1 MIACDNFH
9 EAFRVVLRLN
19 GCWGV
24 RKDQDRN
31 EIESRA
37 ACKPELWP
45 NLASGCKING
55 HEVRKFSETGVLN
68 SLGQAD
74 NRNFSQR
81 PKRPMKQRLPN
92 LSIHAALTMALP
104 AMLLG
109 LSACSTKSAETAPN
123 LAIPVTVAKAVQKTV
138 PINLTAIGTAEA
150 YSTVSIKSQVN
161 AILEQV
167 HFKQGDFVKKGDLLF
182 TLDAR
187 PFQSVLAQSE
197 ANLARDQAQAEL
209 NQVQSA
215 RYEKLY
221 AAGVAAKEQYD
232 QLRATAD
239 AQEALVHADQ
249 AAVQSARLQLQYC
262 TIHAPTDGRTGALQV
277 YPGNLVKENDL
288 PILVV
293 INQMSPIFVDFSV
306 PEQYLGVVKKYM
318 SGGRLQIEA
327 TPYGE
332 TASEVGYLTFVDNN
346 VDNTTG
352 TLKLKGTFPN
362 EDHRLWPGQ
371 FSVVSL
377 RLAEEEKA
385 IVVPSQAVQT
395 GQSGDF
401 IFVVKADQTV
411 ESQPVKVARQLEG
424 ESVISSGIAPG
435 DTVVTDGQLR
445 LIPGIKV
452 QVKAAGTG
460 S

>member
-1 MIACDNFH
+1 MTQRFQ
-9 EAFRVVLRLN
+9 
-19 GCWGV
+19 
-24 RKDQDRN
+24 KMPM
-31 EIESRA
+31 RA
-37 ACKPELWP
+37 A
-45 NLASGCKING
+45 LA
-55 HEVRKFSETGVLN
+55 
-68 SLGQAD
+68 A
-74 NRNFSQR
+74 
-81 PKRPMKQRLPN
+81 
-92 LSIHAALTMALP
+92 ALP
-104 AMLLG
+104 AILLC
-109 LSACSTKSAETAPN
+109 LSACSTKTAETAPN
-123 LAIPVTVAKAVQKTV
+123 LTVPVTVAKAVQKTV

-150 YSTVSIKSQVN
+150 FSTVSIKSQVN

-187 PFQSVLAQSE
+187 PFQSALAQSE

-215 RYEKLY
+215 RYQKLY
-221 AAGVAAKEQYD
+221 DAGVAPKEQYD
-232 QLRATAD
+232 QMKATAD

-249 AAVQSARLQLQYC
+249 AAVQSSKLQLQYC
-262 TIHAPTDGRTGALQV
+262 TIYSPTDGRTGALQV
-277 YPGNLVKENDL
+277 YPGNLVKENDV

-293 INQMSPIFVDFSV
+293 INQISPIFVDFSV

-352 TLKLKGTFPN
+352 TIKLKGTFPN
-362 EDHRLWPGQ
+362 DDHRLWPGQ

-401 IFVVKADQTV
+401 IFVLKSDQTV
-411 ESQPVKVARQLEG
+411 ESRVVKVARQLEG

-445 LIPGIKV
+445 LIPGIRV
-452 QVKAAGTG
+452 QVKAASTG
-460 S
+460 N

>member
-1 MIACDNFH
+1 MI
-9 EAFRVVLRLN
+9 RLLQ
-19 GCWGV
+19 
-24 RKDQDRN
+24 KT
-31 EIESRA
+31 SMRA
-37 ACKPELWP
+37 V
-45 NLASGCKING
+45 ST
-55 HEVRKFSETGVLN
+55 V
-68 SLGQAD
+68 
-74 NRNFSQR
+74 
-81 PKRPMKQRLPN
+81 
-92 LSIHAALTMALP
+92 ALP
-104 AMLLG
+104 AVLLA
-109 LSACSTKSAETAPN
+109 LSACSAKTAETAPN
-123 LAIPVTVAKAVQKTV
+123 LAVPVTVAKAVQKTV

-150 YSTVSIKSQVN
+150 FSTVSIKSQVN
-161 AILEQV
+161 AILEEV
-167 HFKQGDFVKKGDLLF
+167 HFKQGDFVTKGELLF

-187 PFQSVLAQSE
+187 PFQSAMAQAE

-209 NQVQSA
+209 NQVQAA

-221 AAGVAAKEQYD
+221 TAGVAPKEQYD
-232 QLRATAD
+232 QMKASAD
-239 AQEALVHADQ
+239 AQQALVHADQ
-249 AAVQSARLQLQYC
+249 AAVQSAKLQVQYC
-262 TIHAPTDGRTGALQV
+262 TIYSPTDGRTGALQV
-277 YPGNLVKENDL
+277 YPGNVVKENDV

-293 INQMSPIFVDFSV
+293 INQISPIFVDFSV

-332 TASEVGYLTFVDNN
+332 TVSEVGYLTLIDNN

-352 TLKLKGTFPN
+352 TIKLKGTFPN

-371 FSVVSL
+371 FSTVSL

-385 IVVPSQAVQT
+385 IVVPAQAVQT

-401 IFVVKADQTV
+401 IFVVKPDDTV
-411 ESQPVKVARQLEG
+411 ESRPVKVARQLGSET
-424 ESVISSGIAPG
+424 VITSGIAPG

-452 QVKAAGTG
+452 QVKQASAG

>member
-1 MIACDNFH
+1 MTSRKTFL
-9 EAFRVVLRLN
+9 EAFRAVLRLN
-19 GCWGV
+19 VWRGV
-24 RKDQDRN
+24 R
-31 EIESRA
+31 ESSGLSQMELPA
-37 ACKPELWP
+37 ARSAELWP
-45 NLASGCKING
+45 NLAPGCKING
-55 HEVRKFSETGVLN
+55 NQIRKLAATSAL
-68 SLGQAD
+68 SLLRKGGGWKL
-74 NRNFSQR
+74 SQR
-81 PKRPMKQRLPN
+81 PKRFMKQRFKN
-92 LSIHAALTMALP
+92 ISIRAALTASLP
-104 AMLLG
+104 AILLC
-109 LSACSTKSAETAPN
+109 LSACSTKTAETAPN
-123 LAIPVTVAKAVQKTV
+123 LAVPVTVAKAVQKTV

-167 HFKQGDFVKKGDLLF
+167 HFKQGDFVKQGDLLF

-187 PFQSVLAQSE
+187 PFQSALAQSE

-221 AAGVAAKEQYD
+221 AAGVAPKEQFD
-232 QLRATAD
+232 QMKASAD

-249 AAVQSARLQLQYC
+249 AAVQSAKLQLQYC
-262 TIHAPTDGRTGALQV
+262 TIYSPTDGRTGALQV
-277 YPGNLVKENDL
+277 YPGNLVKENDV

-293 INQMSPIFVDFSV
+293 INQISPIFVDFSV

-332 TASEVGYLTFVDNN
+332 TVSEVGYLTFVDNN

-352 TLKLKGTFPN
+352 TIKLKGTFPN

-401 IFVVKADQTV
+401 IFVVKSDQTV
-411 ESQPVKVARQLEG
+411 ESHPVKVARQLEG

-452 QVKAAGTG
+452 QVKAASAG

>member
-37 ACKPELWP
+37 TCKAELWP

-55 HEVRKFSETGVLN
+55 HEVRKFSETDVLN
-68 SLGQAD
+68 SLAQAD

-92 LSIHAALTMALP
+92 LFIHAALTMALP

-232 QLRATAD
+232 QLKATAD

>member
-37 ACKPELWP
+37 ACKAELWP

-55 HEVRKFSETGVLN
+55 HEVRKFSETDVLN
-68 SLGQAD
+68 SLAQAD

-92 LSIHAALTMALP
+92 LFIHAALTMALP